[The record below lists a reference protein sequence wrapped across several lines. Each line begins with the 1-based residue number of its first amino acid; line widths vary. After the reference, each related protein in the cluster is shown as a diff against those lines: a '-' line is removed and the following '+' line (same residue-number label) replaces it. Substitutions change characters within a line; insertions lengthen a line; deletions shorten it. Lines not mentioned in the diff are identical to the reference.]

1 MESTIK
7 MRGQQSQENRFVQMD
22 DFEQPTEPM
31 SQVFLSPF
39 SAPTYQAGAP
49 VEQKGVPAPQLD
61 ERPFPK
67 SGAAPVDVFNR
78 PLGTPPVYPVLPP
91 PPPESRNG
99 RPHGGAPLY
108 IHPDKPEA
116 FAPRQPRRSSFP
128 ILVGLFFVA
137 VELFLLLR
145 LVFLLV
151 GLTDNT
157 IWVGLVNTIS
167 TVFLLPFLLLLENVK
182 IPLLYGTELYFDL
195 LIVFALF
202 VYGLLSRVLVRFLK
216 ALLNSR

>member
-1 MESTIK
+1 
-7 MRGQQSQENRFVQMD
+7 MRGQRSQENRFEQMD

-31 SQVFLSPF
+31 SQVFLTPF
-39 SAPTYQAGAP
+39 SAPTYQAGAL
-49 VEQKGVPAPQLD
+49 VDQQGVPMPQLD

-67 SGAAPVDVFNR
+67 SGAAPVDVF
-78 PLGTPPVYPVLPP
+78 GTPPVYPVLPP
-91 PPPESRNG
+91 APPESSKG
-99 RPHGGAPLY
+99 RPPGGAPPL
-108 IHPDKPEA
+108 ILPGKPEA
-116 FAPRQPRRSSFP
+116 FAPRKPRRSSFP
-128 ILVGLFFVA
+128 VLVGLFFVA

-145 LVFLLV
+145 LVV
-151 GLTDNT
+151 QIIGLTDNSV
-157 IWVGLVNTIS
+157 WVGLVNTIS

-182 IPLLYGTELYFDL
+182 IPLIYGTELYSEL

>member
-1 MESTIK
+1 
-7 MRGQQSQENRFVQMD
+7 MRGQRSQENRFEQMD

-39 SAPTYQAGAP
+39 AAPTYQAGVP
-49 VEQKGVPAPQLD
+49 VDQQSVPTPQLD

-67 SGAAPVDVFNR
+67 SGTAPADVFNQ
-78 PLGTPPVYPVLPP
+78 PLGTPPGYPVLPSA
-91 PPPESRNG
+91 PPESRKG
-99 RPHGGAPLY
+99 RPPGGAPPL
-108 IHPDKPEA
+108 ILPGKPEA
-116 FAPRQPRRSSFP
+116 FAPRKPRRSSFP
-128 ILVGLFFVA
+128 IWVGLFFVA

-145 LVFLLV
+145 LVVQLI
-151 GLTDNT
+151 GLTDNSV
-157 IWVGLVNTIS
+157 WVGLVNTIS

-182 IPLLYGTELYFDL
+182 IPLIYGTELYSEL

>member
-1 MESTIK
+1 MS
-7 MRGQQSQENRFVQMD
+7 GQQSQEKRFEQMD

-39 SAPTYQAGAP
+39 FVPTYQTGVP
-49 VEQKGVPAPQLD
+49 VDQKGVPAPQLD

-67 SGAAPVDVFNR
+67 SGIAPVDVFNR

-91 PPPESRNG
+91 APYESRNG
-99 RPHGGAPLY
+99 RPPGGAPPY
-108 IHPDKPEA
+108 IHPGKPEA
-116 FAPRQPRRSSFP
+116 FAPRQPRNSSFP
-128 ILVGLFFVA
+128 VLVGLFFVA

-151 GLTDNT
+151 GLTDNNG
-157 IWVGLVNTIS
+157 WVGLVNTIS
-167 TVFLLPFLLLLENVK
+167 TVFLLPFMLLLENVK
-182 IPLLYGTELYFDL
+182 IPLLYGTELYSDL

-216 ALLNSR
+216 AVLNSR

>member
-1 MESTIK
+1 MS
-7 MRGQQSQENRFVQMD
+7 GQRSQDKRFEQMD

-39 SAPTYQAGAP
+39 FAPTYQ
-49 VEQKGVPAPQLD
+49 KGIPAPQLD

-67 SGAAPVDVFNR
+67 SGNAPVNVYSY
-78 PLGTPPVYPVLPP
+78 PQGTPPVNPVLPP
-91 PPPESRNG
+91 APLESRNG
-99 RPHGGAPLY
+99 KPPEGTQPH
-108 IHPDKPEA
+108 IHPGKAEA
-116 FAPRQPRRSSFP
+116 FAPHRPRNSSFP
-128 ILVGLFFVA
+128 VLVGLFFVA

-145 LVFLLV
+145 LVFALV
-151 GLTDNT
+151 GLTDNNG
-157 IWVGLVNTIS
+157 WVGLVNTIS

-182 IPLLYGTELYFDL
+182 IPLLYGTELYTDL